1 MTENGR
7 SGGKIYGKPN
17 SGLVNQQ
24 RRQVL
29 VLTEGRELSIGRSAN
44 SYESLGGGSE
54 FLKKKR
60 CDESKMKTK
69 KAKRKVR
76 GKQSGETLN

>member
-17 SGLVNQQ
+17 SELVNQQ

-29 VLTEGRELSIGRSAN
+29 VPIEGRELSIGRSAN
-44 SYESLGGGSE
+44 SYENLGGGSE
-54 FLKKKR
+54 F
-60 CDESKMKTK
+60 
-69 KAKRKVR
+69 
-76 GKQSGETLN
+76 

>member
-29 VLTEGRELSIGRSAN
+29 VPIEGRELSIGRSAN
-44 SYESLGGGSE
+44 SYENLGGG
-54 FLKKKR
+54 R
-60 CDESKMKTK
+60 CDGSRMETK